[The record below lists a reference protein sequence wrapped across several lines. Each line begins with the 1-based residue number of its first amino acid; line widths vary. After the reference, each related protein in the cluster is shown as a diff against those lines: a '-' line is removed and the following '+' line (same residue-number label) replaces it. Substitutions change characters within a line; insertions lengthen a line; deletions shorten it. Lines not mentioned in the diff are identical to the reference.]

1 MNMIDLINNYRDFIK
16 ATASPLEAL
25 AGAPVGTTP
34 SRVVYSENKMR
45 LLHYI
50 PTTGKQHPVPVF
62 VVYALVNR
70 YYIMDLQPD
79 KSVVKRLLDEGF
91 DTYIVD
97 WGYPSG
103 DDRHITLDR
112 YVNGYLNNAVDKIRE
127 LSGADKVTLLGVCQ
141 GGDFSIMYAALH
153 PEKVKNLI
161 TLNTPVDFDTDKS
174 LLNIWSKNMDVDRI
188 VDHYGVV
195 PGELLNAG
203 YSFVDPLRHMIDV
216 YSGVYDRIECVPD
229 DIKCKGMD
237 DEGIKTLFRIM
248 KWLSDNPGQAGEAYR
263 QFIKDL
269 YRRNLLI
276 RNELELDGKR
286 VDLRNIAVPL
296 LNIMARYDNFIPNES
311 SIPLNDA
318 VSSRDKTMVIFP
330 TGHIGVFVSS
340 ISQRDI
346 CPMIAGWLKP
356 RSSQDK

>member
-1 MNMIDLINNYRDFIK
+1 MDMIDLIKSYSEFIK
-16 ATASPLEAL
+16 TTGSPLESL
-25 AGAPVGTTP
+25 AGISVGTTP
-34 SRVVYSENKMR
+34 SGVAYSENKMR
-45 LLHYI
+45 LLHYY
-50 PTTGKQHPVPVF
+50 PATEKQHPVPVF
-62 VVYALVNR
+62 IVYALVNR

-112 YVNGYLNNAVDKIRE
+112 YVNGYLNNAVDKIME
-127 LSGADKVTLLGVCQ
+127 LSGSDKVTLLGVCQ

-195 PGELLNAG
+195 PGELLNMG
-203 YSFVDPLRHMIDV
+203 YSFVDPLRHLIDV
-216 YSGVYDRIECVPD
+216 YSGVYNRTDCIPD
-229 DIKCKGMD
+229 DINCL
-237 DEGIKTLFRIM
+237 DEESIRTLFRII
-248 KWLSDNPGQAGEAYR
+248 KWGLDNPGQAGEAYR

-269 YRRNLLI
+269 YQRNLLI
-276 RNELELDGKR
+276 RNELELDGKKI
-286 VDLRNIAVPL
+286 DIRNITVPL

-318 VSSRDKTMVIFP
+318 VSSRDKTMLIFP

-346 CPMIAGWLKP
+346 CPTIVGWLKP
-356 RSSQDK
+356 RSSSAE